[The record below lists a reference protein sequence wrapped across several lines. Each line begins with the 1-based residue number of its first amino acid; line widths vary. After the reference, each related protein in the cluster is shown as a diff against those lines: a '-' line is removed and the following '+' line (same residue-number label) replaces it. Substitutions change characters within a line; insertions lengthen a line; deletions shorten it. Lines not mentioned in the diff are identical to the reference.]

1 MDPREYSWPSQRLDA
16 ATPTGFDGQG
26 ERPWPMVY
34 TQETPALGVTHNYVS
49 NMDGLSSVRWPHAIG
64 SWNDSD
70 PSPVPGNW
78 LPGIMQL
85 EMPDSVIQQAVN
97 VQPPEEHQHTLLS
110 AKRRMQNRKAQ
121 RRFRQK
127 REEREK
133 LLQDRISDL
142 EAKCKALGTSLKEKS
157 GETELPL
164 REKSELEMQVQILR
178 KQEQTLL
185 RLLREH
191 KGALL
196 ASFVSQASNVS
207 SSSSSLPGSSQVE
220 VEQATMDASQSQAG
234 SLLLLTNKTTTM

>member
-49 NMDGLSSVRWPHAIG
+49 NMGGLSSVCRPHAIG
-64 SWNDSD
+64 SLNDSE
-70 PSPVPGNW
+70 PSTVPGDW

-85 EMPDSVIQQAVN
+85 EVPDSVIHQAIN
-97 VQPPEEHQHTLLS
+97 VQPPEEHPLLS
-110 AKRRMQNRKAQ
+110 AKRRMQNREAQ

-127 REEREK
+127 REEQEK

-142 EAKCKALGTSLKEKS
+142 EAKCKALRASLKEKS

-164 REKSELEMQVQILR
+164 REKRELEVQVQILR
-178 KQEQTLL
+178 KQEQMLL
-185 RLLREH
+185 RLIRED

-196 ASFVSQASNVS
+196 GSFVSQASNVS
-207 SSSSSLPGSSQVE
+207 SSSSSSPGSSQVE
-220 VEQATMDASQSQAG
+220 VEPATVDVSQSQAG